1 MFHIR
6 KGDTVKI
13 LSGKDR
19 NKNGKVLAVHTEI
32 AKAIVEGRNI
42 IVRHERAKKAGQ
54 KGQKI
59 QFPSPINISK
69 LSLVCPHCGKPTRVG
84 YKSDGKD
91 VKVRVCKKCAKE
103 IK

>member
-1 MFHIR
+1 MYHIK

-19 NKNGKVLAVHTEI
+19 SKTGKVLAVDSHTGRT
-32 AKAIVEGRNI
+32 IVEGRNMLT
-42 IVRHERAKKAGQ
+42 RHEKAKRADK

-59 QFPSPINISK
+59 QFAAPINISK
-69 LSLVCPHCGKPTRVG
+69 LMLVCPNCGKAARAGNKVAD
-84 YKSDGKD
+84 KGK
-91 VKVRVCKKCAKE
+91 KLRVCKKCGKD

>member
-13 LSGKDR
+13 LSGRDR
-19 NKNGKVLAVHTEI
+19 TKTGKVLGVDVHS

-42 IVRHERAKKAGQ
+42 LVRHERPKQAGK

-59 QFPSPINISK
+59 QFPSPIDVSN
-69 LSLVCPHCGKPTRVG
+69 LSLVCPHCGKPARVS
-84 YKSDGKD
+84 YKIGEKN
-91 VKVRVCKKCAKE
+91 KKLRVCKKCGKE

>member
-1 MFHIR
+1 MHIR

-19 NKNGKVLAVHTEI
+19 GKTGRVLSVSAKTGRAV
-32 AKAIVEGRNI
+32 VEGANLLT
-42 IVRHERAKKAGQ
+42 RHERSKKTGA

-59 QFPSPINISK
+59 QFPAPLTASR
-69 LSLVCPHCGKPTRVG
+69 LQLVCPHCGKPTRAS
-84 YKSDGKD
+84 YKIDERGSKS
-91 VKVRVCKKCAKE
+91 RICKKCGKE